1 MKEVH
6 FYVFGRVQ
14 GVGYRAWCVRQA
26 KTLGLSGWVRNRA
39 DGSVEV
45 KALGE
50 DVSLNIFLSECK
62 KGPLWAHVKSL
73 QPIAMPNALQPEI
86 VEGVF
91 LQKPTV

>member
-26 KTLGLSGWVRNRA
+26 KSLGLSGWVRNRA

-45 KALGE
+45 KAFGE
-50 DVSLNIFLSECK
+50 EVAMTVFLSECK
-62 KGPLWAHVKSL
+62 KGPLWAHVKCL
-73 QPIAMPNALQPEI
+73 QPVSVPNAIQPEI
-86 VEGVF
+86 IEGFF
-91 LQKPTV
+91 LQKSTV

>member
-26 KTLGLSGWVRNRA
+26 KALGLSGWVRNRS

-50 DVSLNIFLSECK
+50 DVVLNIFLSECK
-62 KGPLWAHVKSL
+62 KGPLWANVKSL
-73 QPIAMPNALQPEI
+73 EAISIPNAVQPEI
-86 VEGVF
+86 VEGFF